1 TTPTRYELKFN
12 SKTNNFLKIQFT
24 ADNATK
30 DTYVGHIQLE
40 EGNVSSAW
48 DISPE
53 DYKSRFAKNET
64 RITQTE
70 KDITLNASSITQL
83 DTKTTNQYSELK
95 VETDKITSIVSKQDE
110 MDGKIAANTSSIQQ
124 LPNQITS
131 QVSAVETR
139 VNDTINDIQV
149 GARNLLE
156 NSLSWN
162 KGFEDNS
169 NGNYQYLWRIYIDE
183 LLNKVEVGDEI
194 SISFDLQMERGD
206 VFRIYDSVVDPGIS
220 IGSDTITNVGNKKF
234 RYKYT
239 SKITKTSGTNSRW
252 AIYAYNN
259 NNGDKFSIENIK
271 IEKGNKATDWT
282 PAPEDVNSQID
293 NIRIGGRNLV
303 LDSKNDKYTNHTLYG
318 KPYNLSLDWIIG
330 ETYTVTVKGN
340 PDNEDHYFSAYSDD
354 GYTNLCNLTYDSKKD
369 LWIGTGVAKESSRNL
384 DKLLTIYDM
393 PKDGN
398 YLSSIEWIKLEK
410 GNKATDWSPAP
421 EDIETSISTVSSK
434 IDQKADSIE
443 LSVN

>member
-1 TTPTRYELKFN
+1 
-12 SKTNNFLKIQFT
+12 
-24 ADNATK
+24 
-30 DTYVGHIQLE
+30 
-40 EGNVSSAW
+40 
-48 DISPE
+48 
-53 DYKSRFAKNET
+53 
-64 RITQTE
+64 
-70 KDITLNASSITQL
+70 
-83 DTKTTNQYSELK
+83 
-95 VETDKITSIVSKQDE
+95 
-110 MDGKIAANTSSIQQ
+110 
-124 LPNQITS
+124 
-131 QVSAVETR
+131 
-139 VNDTINDIQV
+139 
-149 GARNLLE
+149 
-156 NSLSWN
+156 
-162 KGFEDNS
+162 
-169 NGNYQYLWRIYIDE
+169 
-183 LLNKVEVGDEI
+183 
-194 SISFDLQMERGD
+194 
-206 VFRIYDSVVDPGIS
+206 
-220 IGSDTITNVGNKKF
+220 
-234 RYKYT
+234 
-239 SKITKTSGTNSRW
+239 
-252 AIYAYNN
+252 
-259 NNGDKFSIENIK
+259 KFSIENIK

-410 GNKATDWSPAP
+410 GNKSTDWSPAP

-443 LSVN
+443 LSVNKINNYLNVDNSLINSDLRNGWEGWTTNDDDKTDSLNFADKIDSPYWAYTFSGSTEKNPTDTTTNYRDYL